1 MSNVGEK
8 VEILQTGDDVR
19 LRLRVK
25 PGGRHQRLIGAYGG
39 ALKLEVSAAPEKGRA
54 NAAVIRLL
62 SDALGLQRNRVEI
75 VAGASSQ
82 DKVVVL
88 TGCSVEEITA
98 RLASANIP
106 ARKRPAGNTPA
117 VRGG

>member
-1 MSNVGEK
+1 MSEG
-8 VEILQTGDDVR
+8 VEILQTGKGIS

-25 PGGRHQRLIGAYGG
+25 PGGRRQQLIGAYGG

-54 NAAVIRLL
+54 NTAVIRLL
-62 SDALGLQRNRVEI
+62 SEVFGIRRDRVEI

-82 DKVVVL
+82 DKIAAL

-98 RLASANIP
+98 RLAAAAIP
-106 ARKRPAGNTPA
+106 VAVGGNTTM
-117 VRGG
+117 GKGS

>member
-1 MSNVGEK
+1 VSEG
-8 VEILQTGDDVR
+8 VEILQTGGGVR

-25 PGGRHQRLIGAYGG
+25 PGGRQQRLIGAYGG

-54 NAAVIRLL
+54 NSAVIRLL
-62 SDALGLQRNRVEI
+62 SEFLGIRRDRVEI

-82 DKVVVL
+82 DKIAL
-88 TGCSVEEITA
+88 LKGCSVEEIKA

-106 ARKRPAGNTPA
+106 VMAHPGNRPARQGS
-117 VRGG
+117 

>member
-1 MSNVGEK
+1 MSNVGEG
-8 VEILQTGDDVR
+8 VEILETPAGIR

-54 NAAVIRLL
+54 NTAVIRLL
-62 SDALGLQRNRVEI
+62 SEVFGIRRDRVEI

-82 DKVVVL
+82 DKIAVL
-88 TGCSVEEITA
+88 TGCSVEGITA
-98 RLASANIP
+98 RLAAAAIP
-106 ARKRPAGNTPA
+106 VAVGGNTTM
-117 VRGG
+117 GKGS